1 MGNLF
6 IFLEI
11 FFVDFTLRFALN

>member
-11 FFVDFTLRFALN
+11 FFVDFTLQFALN